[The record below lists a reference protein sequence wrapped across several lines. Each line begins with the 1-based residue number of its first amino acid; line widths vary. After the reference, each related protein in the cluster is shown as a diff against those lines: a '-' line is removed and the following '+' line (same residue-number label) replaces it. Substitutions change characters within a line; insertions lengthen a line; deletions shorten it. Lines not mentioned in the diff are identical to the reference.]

1 MGMTMRNETPAALDP
16 VGLLQRLIAFDT
28 TNPPGHEAPCIAYIQ
43 DVLTQAG
50 IQSRTVARDPARPN
64 LIARLPGRGEA
75 PPFLMYG
82 HVDVVPTAGQTWD
95 HPPFSGEIAD
105 GFIWGRGA
113 LDCKSGVAMM
123 IAALA
128 RARADGLKPPGDV
141 LFAALAD
148 EEAGA
153 EDGARFLVEEH
164 ADLFAGVR
172 YAIGEFGGFTM
183 QFAGKT
189 LMPIM
194 IAEKQTCAI
203 KVTVHGA
210 GGHGSMPVRGGSM
223 VELARVLRRLD
234 RYRLPVH
241 ITPEAR
247 IMFEAMGDA
256 LGGATGFVMR
266 QLLNPALTDLLLS
279 LLGER
284 ARLLSPL
291 LHNSA
296 SATMLQGSPVINVIP
311 DEILLGLDG
320 RLLPGQRAEDLI
332 RELGELLGPG
342 VTLEVAHVIDPA
354 PPTDMGLFDILAGIL
369 RESNPEAFPI
379 PYMLAGATDGRYF
392 SRLGIQTYGFLPM
405 RLPPEFKFTEVIHT
419 GNERIPVD
427 AVTFGADAM
436 YRLLQRLP
444 EA

>member
-1 MGMTMRNETPAALDP
+1 MCMTSRRQSLGALDP
-16 VGLLQRLIAFDT
+16 VSLLQRLIRFDT
-28 TNPPGHEAPCIAYIQ
+28 TNPPGNEAACIEDIQ
-43 DVLTQAG
+43 QILADAG
-50 IQSRTVARDPARPN
+50 IPSQTVARDPARPN
-64 LIARLPGRGEA
+64 LIARLKGRGEA

-82 HVDVVPTAGQTWD
+82 HVDVVPTAGQVWD
-95 HPPFSGEIAD
+95 YPPFSGEIAD

-113 LDCKSGVAMM
+113 LDCKGGIAMM
-123 IAALA
+123 ITALA
-128 RARADGLKPPGDV
+128 RARSEGLTPPGDI

-153 EDGARFLVEEH
+153 EYGAKFLVEEH
-164 ADLFAGVR
+164 PELFANVR

-183 QFAGKT
+183 EFAGTT

-194 IAEKQTCAI
+194 IAEKQTCAV
-203 KVTVHGA
+203 KLTVHGA

-223 VELARVLRRLD
+223 MELAQVLRTLD
-234 RYRLPVH
+234 RNRLPVH

-256 LGGATGFVMR
+256 LGGATGLVMR
-266 QLLNPALTDLLLS
+266 QLLNPVLTDPLLS
-279 LLGER
+279 LLGEK

-291 LHNSA
+291 LHNSV

-311 DEILLGLDG
+311 DEIAVGLDG

-332 RELGELLGPG
+332 RELGELLGPS
-342 VTLEVAHVIDPA
+342 VTLEVVHAIEPPA
-354 PPTDMGLFDILAGIL
+354 PTDMGLFDTLAGIL
-369 RESNPEAFPI
+369 RESNPEASPI
-379 PYMLAGATDGRYF
+379 PYMLAGATDGRF
-392 SRLGIQTYGFLPM
+392 FARLGIQTYGFLPM
-405 RLPPEFKFTEVIHT
+405 QLPPDFKFTEVIHT

-427 AVTFGADAM
+427 AVVFGADAM

-444 EA
+444 AG